1 MKEVGLVAS
10 EQTTNQDLEIDGT
23 IVGDHNKTSKGI
35 KDTPATMTTDQ
46 ENVVDNIRNSNRDE
60 DQPHP
65 KIGDN
70 VVPQISSSHENIHA
84 THQRNSGEGIQE
96 LPTKVDPPKSVI
108 FAAESNAGDLR
119 HSNKLANMAL
129 KLTSNKFQVLSCP
142 MNERDLEIRSEGVS
156 DDEDGDAIPP
166 KSDEEITKKKKRS
179 SKRNIPPSDRLTRSV
194 AKKSETPSNIYMSWL
209 LSNIQGIH

>member
-1 MKEVGLVAS
+1 M
-10 EQTTNQDLEIDGT
+10 
-23 IVGDHNKTSKGI
+23 
-35 KDTPATMTTDQ
+35 
-46 ENVVDNIRNSNRDE
+46 
-60 DQPHP
+60 
-65 KIGDN
+65 
-70 VVPQISSSHENIHA
+70 
-84 THQRNSGEGIQE
+84 
-96 LPTKVDPPKSVI
+96 DPPKSVI

-129 KLTSNKFQVLSCP
+129 MLTSNKFQVLSCP

-179 SKRNIPPSDRLTRSV
+179 SKRNIPPSDRLTCSV